1 MTSFYDARGNLYGV
15 VAPATVRELG
25 IALPASAAEA
35 AQARVSWSEQAIEA
49 LCGWAPGTRPAGAKA
64 HRSDGLLV
72 GPFQDEA
79 PFDLLIVNTDGTL
92 AERSGNGL
100 TIFSQA
106 LTEQGLL
113 PAQGPT
119 ELRVHHDKPD
129 GVSPVATVVEPA
141 QVAGVSGFWLD
152 LGQPAFGAQAVGA
165 QHGVEND
172 GSSCVELSRVRGLAR
187 LYPEWSRS
195 QFVRI
200 GNPHC
205 VTLVGDASALPS
217 NRQMNEAPLA
227 EALTRIACHA
237 HRQRRAL
244 PGGSEPAM
252 GVAGKPAAHRRTGVR
267 TRRGPH
273 CILRHQCQRSGQR
286 GVAGRLGQGRR
297 SRGGDARWHRAAA
310 PGGAGWGVGAGEP
323 VRYGAPDP
331 VAAAAGCDRPE
342 RSQRSQ
348 GRRKILRIFAQP
360 AAAATGPALLL

>member
-35 AQARVSWSEQAIEA
+35 ALARASWSEQAIEA

-72 GPFQDEA
+72 GPFQDA
-79 PFDLLIVNTDGTL
+79 PPFDLLIVNTDGTL

-106 LTEQGLL
+106 MAEQGLL

-119 ELRVHHDKPD
+119 ELRVHHDKAD
-129 GVSPVATVVEPA
+129 GVSPVATLVEPA
-141 QVAGVSGFWLD
+141 QVAGVPGFWLD
-152 LGQPAFGAQAVGA
+152 LGQPAFGAHAVGA
-165 QHGVEND
+165 QHGVEHD

-187 LYPEWSRS
+187 LRPEWARS

-217 NRQMNEAPLA
+217 NRQMSEAPLV
-227 EALTRIACHA
+227 EALTRIAYAMPTGSGEPCPA
-237 HRQRRAL
+237 GVNLQWAWLQGPQRIAARVFERGEGPTASSGTSASAVASAAWRVGWVKAGEVAVVM
-244 PGGSEPAM
+244 PGGTAP
-252 GVAGKPAAHRRTGVR
+252 
-267 TRRGPH
+267 
-273 CILRHQCQRSGQR
+273 LR
-286 GVAGRLGQGRR
+286 LEE
-297 SRGGDARWHRAAA
+297 RGG
-310 PGGAGWGVGAGEP
+310 EL
-323 VRYGAPDP
+323 VRVSLFGTAHLIP
-331 VAAAAGCDRPE
+331 
-342 RSQRSQ
+342 
-348 GRRKILRIFAQP
+348 
-360 AAAATGPALLL
+360 